1 MKKITLGV
9 LLLYAFLNAQNIS
22 ELLQKL
28 YNAKELYHKTK
39 VESAGIVR
47 VFSRYDLDRM
57 QVYTLKDLLKSLTF
71 FTYKEAFWGNAILA
85 PSGGDSVLSSAF
97 RLYIDDHEVSSAIY
111 GSSIMQFTDIDMGF
125 VDHAEI
131 YEGGNAISFGN
142 EPGLVT
148 IRLYSKQPKREKGTN
163 LTVLVDNRG
172 TKEAKA
178 CITKMFKQNSLLAYL
193 TSRHIERKHIYHS
206 GSDFSRDSDK
216 NSIYLKYDIKDKGY
230 MTLGHFNN
238 DNDAF
243 MGVGLTHTPSRPN
256 DMTYTHNFI
265 NLLFDLP
272 YSSMKLNLS
281 IDKMTHKM
289 HFFDKLKTMATPQ
302 YTMPIAP
309 YPPIPFSH
317 FDGKYTE
324 DIYKVELKDKIIKDK
339 SQFIYG
345 LQGIQKSYHIKRM
358 LMDGVPF
365 TKVSGPSRL
374 NILSAYA
381 EESYNIDKNNLLI
394 ATLKL
399 DNYSDNDKIN
409 SKNELISRIGYIH
422 LFSDKLI
429 SKIFVAKSYLYPG
442 FVYTSSFFPSP
453 VKNNPSLKPV
463 NSNFIVT
470 DIKYDT
476 QDNNFKVGLSYTGQN
491 NNIVINHNINKFVN
505 NPSSLKSLRY
515 FADFTHHFN
524 QQNKIETEIYST
536 HFISS
541 ITARSPMNGFL
552 IRSLNSIEKFDIFN
566 ELVYRSA
573 YTYPLPQM
581 FGSPIRVK
589 KGYDYN
595 LGVRWHINHAFTL
608 DIKGENIFNKASRDP
623 IFKLGTINS
632 LEKRVLV
639 QLEYFF

>member
-1 MKKITLGV
+1 MKKIVLYI
-9 LLLYAFLNAQNIS
+9 LLLSTFLYAQNIS

-28 YNAKELYHKTK
+28 DNAKELYHKTK
-39 VESAGIVR
+39 VESAGIVK
-47 VFSRYDLDRM
+47 VFSRYDLERM
-57 QVYTLKDLLKSLTF
+57 QAYTLKDLLKSLTF
-71 FTYKEAFWGNAILA
+71 FTYKETFWGDAILA

-111 GSSIMQFTDIDMGF
+111 GSSIMQFADMDLGF
-125 VDHAEI
+125 VDHVEI

-163 LTVLVDNRG
+163 LSVSVDNRG
-172 TKEAKA
+172 TKEGKV
-178 CITKMFKQNSLLAYL
+178 CIANMFKQNSLLAYL

-230 MTLGHFNN
+230 MTVGHFYN

-256 DMTYTHNFI
+256 DIINTHNFI

-281 IDKMTHKM
+281 IDSMTHKM
-289 HFFDKLKTMATPQ
+289 HFKDKLKTMATPQ
-302 YTMPIAP
+302 YTMPFAP
-309 YPPIPFSH
+309 YPPIPFSR
-317 FDGKYTE
+317 FDGKYSE
-324 DIYKVELKDKIIKDK
+324 DIYKIELKDKIIKDK

-345 LQGIQKSYHIKRM
+345 LQGIQKTYHIKQM
-358 LMDGVPF
+358 LMEGVPF
-365 TKVSGPSRL
+365 TKITGPSRL

-399 DNYSDNDKIN
+399 DNYSDNDKIS
-409 SKNELISRIGYIH
+409 SKNELISRVGYIH
-422 LFSDKLI
+422 LFSDKLT
-429 SKIFVAKSYLYPG
+429 SKIFLAKSYLYPG
-442 FVYTSSFFPSP
+442 FAYTSSFFPSP
-453 VKNNPSLKPV
+453 AKNNPLLKPV
-463 NSNFIVT
+463 HGKSLTAV
-470 DIKYDT
+470 IKYDT
-476 QDNNFKVGLSYTGQN
+476 QENNFKGGINYTKQN
-491 NNIVINHNINKFVN
+491 NHIIINHNTNQFVN
-505 NPSSLKSLRY
+505 NPNTLKSLRY

-524 QQNKIETEIYST
+524 PQNKIETEIFST
-536 HFISS
+536 HFISN
-541 ITARSPMNGFL
+541 ITKRSPMSGLL
-552 IRSLNSIEKFDIFN
+552 IRSLNTIGKFDIFN

-573 YTYPLPQM
+573 YTYPLPPM

-595 LGVRWHINHAFTL
+595 LGIRWHINHAFTL
-608 DIKGENIFNKASRDP
+608 NIKGENIFSKASKDP

-632 LEKRVLV
+632 LEKRILV